1 MGIKE
6 NIKAVKEEI
15 STEEQFLEG
24 IIKTERFFKAKKRYI
39 VGVLAVVVLGVI
51 GYSANEFL
59 EQNRLQSSN
68 AAYGVLLKDAQN
80 TQALETLKAKNEK
93 LYEMFMLQRAL
104 EKSDKEVLKNLT
116 QSKQA
121 VVSDIATYQLAQMEQ
136 GASPSSELLNGLVLL
151 QEGYD
156 LLKEN
161 KIAEAKV
168 KFAQIDLN
176 SPLKQI
182 AQNLEHYQGLK

>member
-1 MGIKE
+1 LGIKE

-121 VVSDIATYQLAQMEQ
+121 VVSDIAAYQLAQMEQ

>member
-39 VGVLAVVVLGVI
+39 IGALAIAILGVI

-68 AAYGVLLKDAQN
+68 AAYSALLKDSQN
-80 TQALETLKAKNEK
+80 VQALQTLKEKNEK
-93 LYEMFMLQRAL
+93 LYEMFLLQSAL
-104 EKSDKEVLKNLT
+104 GKSDKETLKKLT
-116 QSKQA
+116 QSKQV
-121 VVSDIATYQLAQMEQ
+121 VVSDVAAYQLAQMEQ
-136 GASPSSELLNGLVLL
+136 GSPLKSELLSGFVFL
-151 QEGYD
+151 QEGYE

-161 KIAEAKV
+161 KIAEAKL